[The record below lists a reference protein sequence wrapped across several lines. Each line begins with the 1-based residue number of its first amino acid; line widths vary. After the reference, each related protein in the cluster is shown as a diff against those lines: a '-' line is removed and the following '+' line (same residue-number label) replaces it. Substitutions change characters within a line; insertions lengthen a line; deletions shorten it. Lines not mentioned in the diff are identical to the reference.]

1 ELKHSLN
8 LRPNY
13 HWTEKR
19 IKAHVMVCFLAFQ
32 MAVLFEKRLSG
43 LKLSWER
50 AMERLRRVVV
60 VEWENEGR
68 RRKGLSRVH
77 DEQLEIFDE
86 IGSSKPT
93 LLSL

>member
-1 ELKHSLN
+1 
-8 LRPNY
+8 
-13 HWTEKR
+13 
-19 IKAHVMVCFLAFQ
+19 
-32 MAVLFEKRLSG
+32 LFEKRLSG
-43 LKLSWER
+43 LKMSWEK

-77 DEQLEIFDE
+77 GEQLEIFKE
-86 IGSSKPT
+86 LGSSKPT